1 MDILYE
7 ESAQAK
13 NGKKGATIYKILQI
27 ASWFFYIFGAFLAV
41 FGLLTAISIPNLIFN
56 LVMAASQIAF
66 GFLLGWFK
74 KRFNVS
80 YDYCFVSG
88 ELRISKVIN
97 VNRRKLVA
105 RFETEDMLQL
115 GDVDSSSYERLKSDP
130 MTKTV
135 ICTSNDEPCDGKFFL
150 YILANYNGK
159 KLFVLECREELLVNI
174 MKMAKRGVLDRDYVS
189 QEKKKKQV

>member
-7 ESAQAK
+7 EASLPKNAK
-13 NGKKGATIYKILQI
+13 RASMIYKIFHVSSI
-27 ASWFFYIFGAFLAV
+27 FFYVFGAILGV

-56 LVMAASQIAF
+56 LIMAASQIAF
-66 GFLLGWFK
+66 GFLLGWAK

-97 VNRRKLVA
+97 INKRKLVA
-105 RFETEDMLQL
+105 RFETEDMLQI
-115 GDVDSSSYERLKSDP
+115 GDVDSTSYERLKSDP

-135 ICTSNDEPCDGKFFL
+135 ICTSNVDASDGKFFL
-150 YILANYNGK
+150 YILANYDGK

-174 MKMAKRGVLDRDYVS
+174 MKVAKRSVLDRDYVS
-189 QEKKKKQV
+189 QEKKKARV